1 MLVNHPEMSS
11 NIELKRSIS
20 VQLHE
25 IHEMN
30 QEFLRLLLHRDVPEH
45 QAVLGLHPGILGAL
59 RRLTA
64 DQQVAIASVPML
76 LAEFSPLPGKTDSAC
91 VADAE
96 TSLLAVS
103 EGWQRELQGYS
114 DRLLTCLWQAARRET
129 EMAAHCLGLDERKRF
144 RLKQMNFSALSHCA
158 QHAASALQARLA
170 KHRDFWPDL
179 VASAGSG
186 DTVRQTISR
195 LSVIPLSFVGPN
207 PQPVDPA
214 PLKLQTVYRQFR

>member
-1 MLVNHPEMSS
+1 MLANYPEMSS
-11 NIELKRSIS
+11 NTELKRSIN
-20 VQLHE
+20 VHLHE
-25 IHEMN
+25 IREMN
-30 QEFLRLLLHRDVPEH
+30 QEFLRLLLHREAPEH
-45 QAVLGLHPGILGAL
+45 DDVLGLHAGILAAL

-114 DRLLTCLWQAARRET
+114 DRLLSCLWQAARRET
-129 EMAAHCLGLDERKRF
+129 GMAAHCLGLDDRKRF
-144 RLKQMNFSALSHCA
+144 RLKQMNFSSLSHCA
-158 QHAASALQARLA
+158 QHAAASLQARLA
-170 KHRDFWPDL
+170 QHRDFWPDL
-179 VASAGSG
+179 IASACSG
-186 DTVRQTISR
+186 DTVRQTISQ

-207 PQPVDPA
+207 PQPVDRT
-214 PLKLQTVYRQFR
+214 PLKLQTAYRQLR